1 MNGDAWLTLGVMGL
15 VFGLLAGTRVSP
27 DVILCGGV
35 TLLVTLQVLTPAEAI
50 AGMANEGMVTVAL
63 LFIVAVGLRETGGM
77 AMLMQPLL
85 GRPDSLPQAQTR
97 LMAPVV
103 VMSAFLNNTPLVAM
117 LLPVASDWGR
127 RYQFSVSK
135 LLMPLSFASILG
147 GTCTLIGTSTNLL
160 ISALLAK
167 EPGVPRLQL
176 LDMAWVG
183 LPCAVAGCGFLLF
196 ASRWLLPERVPA
208 SRALDDA
215 KEYTV
220 EMLIEP
226 GGALEGQTIEQ
237 AGLRNLAGMYLMEIN
252 RDKQV
257 LAAVS
262 PHERLWGNDQ
272 LVFVGV
278 VESIVDL
285 QRIRGLIPATDQLFK
300 LSEPRGKRRLVEA
313 VVSST
318 CPVIGQT
325 IRDGRFRTVYNAV
338 IIAVTRNGE
347 RLRQKIGDI
356 VLRPGDTLLLE
367 THSWFANKHRNS
379 RDFYLISRIEDS
391 APPRHERAWIAIA
404 TLGLMVGMMMLGWMP
419 TLNAVMLAAGL
430 MILTKCCSA
439 ATARRSI
446 NWQVLIVIAA
456 AFAMARAME
465 TTGAATA
472 VAQTL
477 LSFAGDNPW
486 AALALVYGVTML
498 FTNVITNNAA
508 AVMIFPI
515 ALETAKTL
523 GVSPMPFMIAL
534 MMAASCGFATPIA
547 YQTNLMVYGPGGYRF
562 SDFLRFGGPLSLL
575 LWGLTMVLTPLFWP
589 F

>member
-1 MNGDAWLTLGVMGL
+1 MNISQI
-15 VFGLLAGTRVSP
+15 SP
-27 DVILCGGV
+27 DVILCVGV

-50 AGMANEGMVTVAL
+50 AGMANEGMITVAL

-85 GRPDSLPQAQTR
+85 GHLRSLTQAQAR
-97 LMAPVV
+97 LMTPVV
-103 VMSAFLNNTPLVAM
+103 IMSAFLNNTPLVAM

-127 RYQFSVSK
+127 RYQLSVSK

-160 ISALLAK
+160 VSALLAK
-167 EPGVPRLQL
+167 EPGMPRLAL

-183 LPCAVAGCGFLLF
+183 LPCALIGDGFILLS
-196 ASRWLLPERVPA
+196 SRWLLPERRTATPVA
-208 SRALDDA
+208 DDA
-215 KEYTV
+215 KEYTI

-285 QRIRGLIPATDQLFK
+285 QRMRGLIPATDQLFK

-318 CPVIGQT
+318 CPLAGQT

-338 IIAVTRNGE
+338 VIAVTRNGE

-367 THSWFANKHRNS
+367 THSWFADKHRNS
-379 RDFYLISRIEDS
+379 HDFYLVSRIEDS
-391 APPRHERAWIAIA
+391 APPRHERAWVAVA
-404 TLGLMVGMMMLGWMP
+404 TLGLMVAVMMVGLMP
-419 TLNAVMLAAGL
+419 TLNAVMLAAGI

-446 NWQVLIVIAA
+446 NWQVIIVIAA
-456 AFAMARAME
+456 AFAMAQAME
-465 TTGAATA
+465 NTGAALA
-472 VAQTL
+472 VAHTL
-477 LSFAGDNPW
+477 LGLAGDNPW
-486 AALALVYGVTML
+486 AALAMVYDVTML

-515 ALETAKTL
+515 ALETAQTL
-523 GVSPMPFMIAL
+523 GVSPVPFMIAL

-547 YQTNLMVYGPGGYRF
+547 YQTNLMVYGPGSYRF
-562 SDFLRFGGPLSLL
+562 SDYLRFGGPLSLL
-575 LWGLTMVLTPLFWP
+575 MWGLTVALTPLFWP

>member
-1 MNGDAWLTLGVMGL
+1 MNGDAWLTLAVTGL
-15 VFGLLAGTRVSP
+15 VFTLLAGTQVSP

-63 LFIVAVGLRETGGM
+63 LFIVAVGLWETDGM

-85 GRPDSLPQAQTR
+85 GHPRSLRQAQTR
-97 LMAPVV
+97 LMTPVV

-127 RYQFSVSK
+127 RYKLSVSK

-160 ISALLAK
+160 VSALLAQ
-167 EPGVPRLQL
+167 EPGLPRLQL

-183 LPCAVAGCGFLLF
+183 LPCAVAGCGFLLLG
-196 ASRWLLPERVPA
+196 SRWLLPERLPA
-208 SRALDDA
+208 SQVLDDA
-215 KEYTV
+215 KEYTI

-285 QRIRGLIPATDQLFK
+285 QRMRGLIPATDQLFK

-318 CPVIGQT
+318 CPLIGQT

-338 IIAVTRNGE
+338 VIAVTRNAE
-347 RLRQKIGDI
+347 RLHQKIGDI

-367 THSWFANKHRNS
+367 THSWFADQHRNS
-379 RDFYLISRIEDS
+379 RDFYLVSRIEDS
-391 APPRHERAWIAIA
+391 APPRHERAWMALSI
-404 TLGLMVGMMMLGWMP
+404 LGLMVGVMMFGWMP
-419 TLNAVMLAAGL
+419 PLNAVMLAAGL
-430 MILTKCCSA
+430 TILTKCCSA

-446 NWQVLIVIAA
+446 NWQVIIVIAA
-456 AFAMARAME
+456 AFALARALE
-465 TTGAATA
+465 NTGAALA
-472 VAQTL
+472 VAQAL
-477 LSFAGDNPW
+477 LSLAGDNPW
-486 AALALVYGVTML
+486 AALAMVYGVTML

-523 GVSPMPFMIAL
+523 NVSPMPFMTAL

-562 SDFLRFGGPLSLL
+562 SDYLRFGGPLSLL
-575 LWGLTMVLTPLFWP
+575 LWGLTVVSTPLFWP